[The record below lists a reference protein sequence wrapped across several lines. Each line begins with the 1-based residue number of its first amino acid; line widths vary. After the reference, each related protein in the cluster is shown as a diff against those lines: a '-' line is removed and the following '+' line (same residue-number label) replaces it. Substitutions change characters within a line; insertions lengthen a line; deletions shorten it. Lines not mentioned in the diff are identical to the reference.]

1 MSGIEGVRERE
12 LEPIVD
18 ERGWLM
24 EILRSDWPEFEAF
37 GQVYLTTARPGVV
50 KAWHEHE
57 AQRDNFVPVSGR
69 IKLVLADTRADSPT
83 EGEIVE
89 YFIGERNFR
98 LVSIPPGVTHGF
110 KCISDDEAMVVNVPT
125 TTYDYEDPDEIRYD
139 PDTDAIDYDWVL
151 PDDRVHG

>member
-1 MSGIEGVRERE
+1 MTEIEGVAVRE
-12 LEPIVD
+12 LDPIVD

-24 EILRSDWPEFEAF
+24 EMFRSDWPEFDEF

-57 AQRDNFVPVSGR
+57 VQRDNFVPVTGR
-69 IKLVLADTRADSPT
+69 IKLVLADTRSDSPT

-89 YFIGERNFR
+89 MFVGERNFL

-110 KCISDDEAMVVNVPT
+110 KCVSETEAMIVNVPT
-125 TTYDYEDPDEIRYD
+125 ETYDYDDPDEIRYD
-139 PDTDAIDYDWVL
+139 PETDAIDYKWTL
-151 PDDRVHG
+151 RNDRVHG